1 MTVIRCQ
8 RAIALPGG
16 ADILVC
22 PSKPFRSRT
31 ASRQRDLPRS
41 RPRRGAILIVTLL
54 VIFTLAS
61 LVLVLCGSTRVEL
74 AASANLAASMQ
85 AASIERGAE
94 QYVIALLSQDTE
106 SPDDLTEEYYAG
118 VQVGDG
124 YFWICRPDFG
134 DNDTLQLFGLR
145 DEGSKLNINSATY
158 DQLMKLPNM
167 TDQVAGSIVDWR
179 DADDTPTNGGA
190 ESSYYGSLPSPYT
203 AKNAPYETVEE
214 LLLVQGVSRELLY
227 GNGFAP
233 PLGVPA
239 NTRGTSGQGVTDL
252 QTARGLFD
260 LLTVYSKEPAEA
272 TAATA
277 GGTGGTGGTGTTGG
291 AGTGAA
297 AGATQKVSLNNPG
310 ARENLRQLLED
321 KFGKKRSDEIV
332 AAAAGQS
339 FDDAFAFAFAAKLSG
354 DELSEIYDSLTVTPD
369 QGAPPQQPKPK
380 INVNTA
386 PRDVLLCLP
395 NLESADVDKMVG
407 QRQSNP
413 QGTDTVGWVLDA
425 LGEKASK
432 AKLGQFINGKSSQY
446 TADIVAVSG
455 NGRAFKHVRIVVDAS
470 GTTPKIVYRRDFTDR
485 GWPMEPEVLASL
497 RAGRG
502 LVATGTGFGSRGMS
516 SSSAGGLSR

>member
-1 MTVIRCQ
+1 
-8 RAIALPGG
+8 
-16 ADILVC
+16 
-22 PSKPFRSRT
+22 
-31 ASRQRDLPRS
+31 
-41 RPRRGAILIVTLL
+41 

-61 LVLVLCGSTRVEL
+61 LVLVMCGSTRVEL
-74 AASANLAASMQ
+74 GASANLAASMQ
-85 AASIERGAE
+85 ATSIERGAE
-94 QYVIALLSQDTE
+94 QYVIALLSQDDQ
-106 SPDDLTEEYYAG
+106 SPDDLTEEFYSG

-167 TDQVAGSIVDWR
+167 TDQDAGSIVDWR

-227 GNGFAP
+227 GNGLAP

-239 NTRGTSGQGVTDL
+239 NTRGTTGQGVTDL
-252 QTARGLFD
+252 QTAHGLFD
-260 LLTVYSKEPAEA
+260 LLTVYSKEPAQA
-272 TAATA
+272 TTASSAGGNGGAAGGGATGGG
-277 GGTGGTGGTGTTGG
+277 GGTGGT
-291 AGTGAA
+291 
-297 AGATQKVSLNNPG
+297 QKVSINNPQ
-310 ARENLRQLLED
+310 ARDNLRQLLED
-321 KFGKKRSDEIV
+321 KLGKSKSDQIMSAV
-332 AAAAGQS
+332 GGVS
-339 FDDAFAFAFAAKLSG
+339 YDDVFAFAFAGKMSG
-354 DELSEIYDSLTVTPD
+354 EDLSEVYDSLTVTPD
-369 QGAPPQQPKPK
+369 QAAPPQQPKPK

-395 NLESADVDKMVG
+395 KIESADVDKLLG

-413 QGTDTVGWVLDA
+413 QGTTTVGWVLDA
-425 LGEKASK
+425 LGETAG
-432 AKLGQFINGKSSQY
+432 KLQLSQYVNGKSRQY
-446 TADIVAVSG
+446 SADIVAVSG

-470 GTTPKIVYRRDFTDR
+470 GSTPKIVYRRDFTDR
-485 GWPMEPEVLASL
+485 GWPMEPEILAAL
-497 RAGRG
+497 RTGRG
-502 LVATGTGFGSRGMS
+502 LVGTGGYSGFGGGSRGMS